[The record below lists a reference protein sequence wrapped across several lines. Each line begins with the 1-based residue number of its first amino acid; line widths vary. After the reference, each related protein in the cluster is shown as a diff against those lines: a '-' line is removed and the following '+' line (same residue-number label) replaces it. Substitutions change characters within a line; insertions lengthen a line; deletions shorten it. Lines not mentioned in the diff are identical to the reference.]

1 MTRPQELPWETIQF
15 YATSP
20 FPCSYLPGRMA
31 RSQVATPSERVH
43 TEVYSDLIAQG
54 FRRSGSFAYRPHCDH
69 CDACISVRLD
79 TRHFQPSRSQ
89 RRIQRRLAHL
99 QTRTLMPS
107 FSEAHYA
114 LYLKYQ
120 RARHS
125 AGGMDEDAPDQYRQY
140 LLASRV
146 NTRLVE
152 FWQARAD
159 GPPDLLMVSIIDV
172 VRDGLSAVYTFF
184 DPDSTSSLGSYN
196 ILWQVDKARALG
208 LSHVYLG
215 YWIEHSPKM
224 AYKSRFTPQER
235 LIDGRWVVWD

>member
-1 MTRPQELPWETIQF
+1 MSQAQELPWEAIQF
-15 YATSP
+15 YATSA

-43 TEVYSDLIAQG
+43 ADAYSDLITQG
-54 FRRSGSFAYRPHCDH
+54 FRRSGGFAYRPHCDQ
-69 CDACISVRLD
+69 CDACISVRID
-79 TRHFQPSRSQ
+79 TRNFLASASQKRAWRRS
-89 RRIQRRLAHL
+89 AAL
-99 QTRTLMPS
+99 QTRTLVPS
-107 FSEAHYA
+107 FSSEHSA

-120 RARHS
+120 RARHPS
-125 AGGMDEDAPDQYRQY
+125 GGMDEDAPDQYRQY

-152 FWQARAD
+152 FWQPQD
-159 GPPDLLMVSIIDV
+159 TGPAQLVMVSIIDL

-184 DPDSTSSLGSYN
+184 DPEAKESLGTYS
-196 ILWQVDKARALG
+196 ILWQINKAKALN
-208 LSHVYLG
+208 LPYLYLG